1 MFSRSPKLA
10 YFVKAPDGSVNF
22 GEITEGIGKKIK
34 RQAAPIRL
42 PRGVQNP
49 DGTGYGLAHIEAN
62 HGEHIRKAGFESV
75 ESFVAHVAKDF
86 SQIWQVSGRQL
97 LIAVRSARQDMM
109 YVQLEPT
116 EDGDYYRVNSAFPV
130 RQKTI
135 RKDMGL
141 RCFGRGANPPLLP
154 PGNNPHSLPTL
165 NQKPVRETPTL
176 AAKVMQT

>member
-1 MFSRSPKLA
+1 M
-10 YFVKAPDGSVNF
+10 
-22 GEITEGIGKKIK
+22 
-34 RQAAPIRL
+34 
-42 PRGVQNP
+42 
-49 DGTGYGLAHIEAN
+49 
-62 HGEHIRKAGFESV
+62 
-75 ESFVAHVAKDF
+75 
-86 SQIWQVSGRQL
+86 

-109 YVQLEPT
+109 YVQLKPT